1 MKSNTRPGLLA
12 IALVGLGIGLAGAA
26 TTPTPSG
33 TATTTATPG
42 HPHWHARGSAM
53 LGMTLRAT
61 RQLSLTPDQQQ
72 SIKSLLATARAQRRA
87 TASAVDPAVLGNP
100 GDPNYASAVQAAK
113 AAATNRIDT
122 EMALQ
127 AQIYDVLTP
136 AQKQQLP
143 QVLASIKAQMQARRA
158 TWQQQ
163 HSGATGTPTG

>member
-1 MKSNTRPGLLA
+1 MKSNTSQGLLA

-33 TATTTATPG
+33 TATTTSTPAR
-42 HPHWHARGSAM
+42 PHWHARGSGM
-53 LGMTLRAT
+53 LGMTLRAG
-61 RQLSLTPDQQQ
+61 RELNLTPDQQQ
-72 SIKSLLATARAQRRA
+72 SIKSLLANARAQRRGA
-87 TASAVDPAVLGNP
+87 ASAVDPAVLGNP

-113 AAATNRIDT
+113 AAAANRIDA

-127 AQIYDVLTP
+127 AQVYDVLTP

-158 TWQQQ
+158 TW

>member
-1 MKSNTRPGLLA
+1 
-12 IALVGLGIGLAGAA
+12 
-26 TTPTPSG
+26 
-33 TATTTATPG
+33 
-42 HPHWHARGSAM
+42 M
-53 LGMTLRAT
+53 LGMTLRAG
-61 RQLSLTPDQQQ
+61 RQLNLTPDQQQ

-87 TASAVDPAVLGNP
+87 ATSTVDPAVLGNP

-113 AAATNRIDT
+113 AVAANRIDT